1 VPIPSPLPQMTYSLV
16 LTRYGDL
23 NIYHSSHTPS
33 IQLKWIKE
41 TYDTVRIS
49 LHQSTGISLTHAN
62 VYLLDEAQYI
72 EILSEVVGIDLH
84 PEWTQGVAY
93 RPDTSYDGVVY
104 INKVM
109 SALWTT
115 STSEKEKHVWRGEN
129 VEKTTRKVAAHELT
143 HLALMP
149 YDIPSWLNEGL
160 AKYMETTVL
169 SEELILEEKLRL
181 RYSLRDKA
189 LQGSLPLIRQLNS
202 KNWIMTVTN
211 YADLASLYEISTGLI
226 WSTIEIPNFANVNAL
241 VTHPPDDTT
250 LEAMVLSVLNGW
262 LTMPMPEEASAMVLC
277 KIATQWFESDKLLDE
292 WNEVIE
298 KNTFDGWNHVSFLE
312 QLDEILE
319 TTKRTDPETQVQS
332 LRNTFIEYLTAFR
345 QTVFYLLQGENVL
358 ADTSHIKANGHLI
371 EAHSLLQSSA
381 DQYLPNPCEGSIGTS
396 YTRLSD

>member
-1 VPIPSPLPQMTYSLV
+1 MTYSLV

-160 AKYMETTVL
+160 AQLFEQGQL
-169 SEELILEEKLRL
+169 DSDSLRL
-181 RYSLRDKA
+181 DRPDPKA
-189 LQGSLPLIRQLNS
+189 LKRLQHDLRGKRPLRL
-202 KNWIMTVTN
+202 
-211 YADLASLYEISTGLI
+211 ADLLRARQEAFLVMHGPGRTSSSRHYLYSWG
-226 WSTIEIPNFANVNAL
+226 V
-241 VTHPPDDTT
+241 VY
-250 LEAMVLSVLNGW
+250 
-262 LTMPMPEEASAMVLC
+262 
-277 KIATQWFESDKLLDE
+277 
-292 WNEVIE
+292 
-298 KNTFDGWNHVSFLE
+298 
-312 QLDEILE
+312 
-319 TTKRTDPETQVQS
+319 
-332 LRNTFIEYLTAFR
+332 YLTVHR
-345 QTVFYLLQGENVL
+345 
-358 ADTSHIKANGHLI
+358 
-371 EAHSLLQSSA
+371 SLLTRQA
-381 DQYLPNPCEGSIGTS
+381 LDQYVDRRADRPDPIKRFE
-396 YTRLSD
+396 RLVGMPLAKFEREWRAEMLAL